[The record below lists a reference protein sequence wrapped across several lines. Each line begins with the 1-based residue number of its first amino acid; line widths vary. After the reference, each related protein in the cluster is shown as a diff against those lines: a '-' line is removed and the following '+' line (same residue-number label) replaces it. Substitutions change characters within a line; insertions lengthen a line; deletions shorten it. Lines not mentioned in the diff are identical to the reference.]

1 MVDFKLM
8 LRQLARRI
16 YHSYLRKVKF
26 RNKYTS
32 NGRVD
37 FSNSSDIS
45 LSHGSTK
52 ENIILDDECRMYGHL
67 ITQNGGTII
76 MHGRSKIGFGS
87 KIMCSNRV
95 EIGENTGIAENTKIV
110 DNNNHPVH
118 PKDREIMRKSPYN
131 SPLRSWKYSDSAPIV
146 IGKNVWIGSDVRIC
160 KGVTIGDGSV
170 IAANSVVTK
179 SCPPNCI
186 MGGNPA
192 KILRE
197 NIDLVTH
204 RYFKDA

>member
-1 MVDFKLM
+1 MIRKIIRGLYHTYLKKIKFK
-8 LRQLARRI
+8 
-16 YHSYLRKVKF
+16 
-26 RNKYTS
+26 NKYTS
-32 NGRVD
+32 NGSVD
-37 FSNSSDIS
+37 FSHTSGIS
-45 LSHGSTK
+45 LTHGSTK
-52 ENIILDDECRMYGHL
+52 ENIILEDGCRMYGHL
-67 ITQNGGTII
+67 ISQNGGTII
-76 MHGRSKIGFGS
+76 MHHMARIGFGS

-95 EIGENTGIAENTKIV
+95 EIGEGTGIADNTKIV

-118 PKDREIMRKSPYN
+118 PKDREIMRKSPWN
-131 SPLRSWKYSDSAPIV
+131 SPLRTWKYSDSSPII
-146 IGKNVWIGSDVRIC
+146 IGKYCWIGSDVRIC
-160 KGVTIGDGSV
+160 KGVTIGDGSI

-197 NIDLVTH
+197 NIDVVTH